1 MKSEM
6 VEITAR
12 TYSEEETFQ
21 LAEKIAR
28 NFAGD
33 EVVLIIGELGAG
45 KTVFV
50 KGLACGLGVDDE
62 RTVCSPSF
70 TLVNIYQGRVLLYH
84 VDLYRLEDP
93 EEIADLGLEDYF
105 GTGVVAIEWAERL
118 PFEIGG
124 VKVIRVLI
132 EVHNDDSRTFK
143 IYGLKNL
150 SELAESRK

>member
-105 GTGVVAIEWAERL
+105 GAGVVAIEWAERL